1 MRIDVKPLTH
11 WVIYKGY
18 RVRFTSRSAARVA
31 GILTTQD
38 GGEIDFIYDPATRM
52 VQLPG
57 AHICINEY
65 GWELEHHCDKTSAS
79 Q

>member
-18 RVRFTSRSAARVA
+18 RVRFTSRSAAHVA
-31 GILTTQD
+31 GILTTQE
-38 GGEIDFIYDPATRM
+38 GVEIAFTYNPVVRL
-52 VQLPG
+52 VQLPD
-57 AHICINEY
+57 AHIRINEY
-65 GWELEHHCDKTSAS
+65 GWELEHSGDKTSAS